1 MTRARWV
8 ALAAASAALF
18 LGSWTLL
25 HQLWYRSASQI
36 VDTPGYETYGDAI
49 VAGHVPYRDFS
60 VEYPPGALLPMLAPE
75 LTASR
80 GKFGEYGHSFEK
92 WMAGAGVLMT
102 LLVALALAA
111 LRPPPLRA
119 VVAMLLV
126 GASPLLLG
134 NLMLSRFDL
143 WVAALTVGA
152 LAALLWERDTTSAI
166 VLGAAI
172 ATKLFPAVLVPVGL
186 AWVWR
191 RRGRRA
197 AFVWTAL
204 VAAVCAAVF
213 VPFAVLSPGG
223 VRHSFGVQL
232 NRPLQLESL
241 GGAILIA
248 LHNDAGTTLH
258 VFTTVSQN
266 LSGPGAHAAAV
277 LSSVVQVAAL
287 LAVWLHYAR
296 GSATRERLVTHVAAA
311 VVAFIAFDKVLSPQ
325 YLIWLIPL
333 VPLVRSRLAQVLLVA
348 ALVLTQIE
356 FPARYW
362 ALANDL
368 RPSIA
373 AVVLTRDLVLV
384 VLAVLLVVEPGHE
397 HVEEPALLVGGQ
409 SP

>member
-25 HQLWYRSASQI
+25 HQLWYRSAAQI

-49 VAGHVPYRDFS
+49 VAGQVPYRDFA

-75 LTASR
+75 LTSSR
-80 GKFGEYGHSFEK
+80 GNFGEYGHSFEK

-102 LLVALALAA
+102 LLAALALAA

-119 VVAMLLV
+119 GVAMLLV

-152 LAALLWERDTTSAI
+152 LAALVWERDTTSAI

-172 ATKLFPAVLVPVGL
+172 ATKLFPAVFVPIGLV
-186 AWVWR
+186 WVWR

-197 AFVWTAL
+197 AVVWTAL
-204 VAAVCAAVF
+204 VAAVCAVVF
-213 VPFAVLSPGG
+213 LPFAVLSPGG
-223 VRHSFGVQL
+223 VGHSFGVQL
-232 NRPLQLESL
+232 DRPLQLESL

-258 VFTTVSQN
+258 VFSTVSQN

-277 LSSVVQVAAL
+277 LSSVAQVVAL
-287 LAVWLHYAR
+287 LAVWLLYAR
-296 GSATRERLVTHVAAA
+296 GPATRERLVTYAAAA
-311 VVAFIAFDKVLSPQ
+311 VVAFVAFDKVLSPQ

-333 VPLVRSRLAQVLLVA
+333 VPLVRSRLAQVLLLA

-362 ALANDL
+362 QLANDF

-373 AVVLTRDLVLV
+373 AVVLARDLVLV
-384 VLAVLLVVEPGHE
+384 ALAVLLVIEPGRE
-397 HVEEPALLVGGQ
+397 RDEEPALLVGGQ